1 MSLLKE
7 TYPYGKDN
15 DFVLLYRKF
24 NICNF
29 LDICIVAEKTALY
42 VCRELKK
49 YSVRVALVNPLK
61 ELSHEMD
68 LAFDDMYVW
77 LVLGLNR
84 GMGHFL
90 HFFGALSILCCK
102 MYF

>member
-1 MSLLKE
+1 MSFLE
-7 TYPYGKDN
+7 EIYPCGKDM
-15 DFVLLYRKF
+15 DFVIPDRKF

-29 LDICIVAEKTALY
+29 LDICIVAEKTALC
-42 VCRELKK
+42 VCRELEK

-84 GMGHFL
+84 GTGHFL
-90 HFFGALSILCCK
+90 HFFGAPSILFCK